1 MFGTK
6 YLYFNGSL
14 KVKNHTTGDVLK
26 IKYPGMGWQGKKDFK
41 AYGYIK
47 NNKGEKKLTFEG
59 KWNEYGS
66 FIDTEG
72 NLKINEKVN
81 ENMKDFEKYYYFCE
95 ETVDLNNLTPKMLE
109 YLPPTDS

>member
-1 MFGTK
+1 MYSREIFEK
-6 YLYFNGSL
+6 VSL
-14 KVKNHTTGDVLK
+14 
-26 IKYPGMGWQGKKDFK
+26 I
-41 AYGYIK
+41 
-47 NNKGEKKLTFEG
+47 NKGEKKLNFEG

-109 YLPPTDS
+109 YLPPTDSWLRPD